1 MRIILLREIKGL
13 GNKFD
18 IKQVK
23 DGYARNFLIPRGL
36 AKIATEQVIKELE
49 TQKAAW
55 QKEEQEIKN
64 KLETLAKEL
73 SGQEFKFTLK
83 TGKKG
88 EVFGSVAKSDIKTRI
103 YTDMKTDL
111 HGYLENLEINL
122 EKPIKKLGEHQVE
135 VDLGGGVKTLIK
147 VIIEPF
153 NAIQGRPSQP

>member
-49 TQKAAW
+49 TQRAAW
-55 QKEEQEIKN
+55 QKEEQEVKN
-64 KLETLAKEL
+64 KLETLVKEL

-83 TGKKG
+83 TGKKE
-88 EVFGSVAKSDIKTRI
+88 EVFGSVTRDDIKNKLSMPDI
-103 YTDMKTDL
+103 
-111 HGYLENLEINL
+111 EVNLER
-122 EKPIKKLGEHQVE
+122 PIKKLGEHQVE
-135 VDLGGGVKTLIK
+135 IDLGKGVKTLIK
-147 VIIEPF
+147 VIIEP
-153 NAIQGRPSQP
+153 SQP